1 MKEKSISMSDWQT
14 AYDKIGFSYHL
25 DLGRINELLMLAL
38 GVKSE
43 NINKLNI
50 CTVEN
55 SDLFYSYRAHN
66 KTDKRIGTI
75 IEIL

>member
-1 MKEKSISMSDWQT
+1 
-14 AYDKIGFSYHL
+14 
-25 DLGRINELLMLAL
+25 MLAL